1 MLIAHVQFTVSA
13 KDRAAA
19 LKALLTDHEKIR
31 AMPGCLAFIPFVDPT
46 NDTGLGVLH
55 EWQSPDDFAAYTSS
69 DNFSTMSQ
77 ALRPMMTSAPISHRF
92 DATQVNPVD

>member
-13 KDRAAA
+13 SDRPAA
-19 LKALLTDHEKIR
+19 LKVLLADHLSIR
-31 AMPGCLAFIPFVDPT
+31 AMPGCLAFVPFVDAT

-55 EWQSPDDFAAYTSS
+55 EWQNAKDFETYASS

-92 DATQVNPVD
+92 DATPIEAVD